1 MFQKTKQKKPFSQQF
16 VETNSVKN
24 ILMILFGMHTPDEG
38 RVTETLCANKL
49 DWKVQVMIVC
59 GSSLSPFWNVKVPWM
74 FVMETSMPIK
84 NVYV

>member
-38 RVTETLCANKL
+38 RVVLIEKCK
-49 DWKVQVMIVC
+49 
-59 GSSLSPFWNVKVPWM
+59 
-74 FVMETSMPIK
+74 
-84 NVYV
+84 